1 MYPKIILRRCDK
13 RRGLMYARSEGARV
27 ATGEVV
33 TFLDSHIEVQDRWL
47 EPLLA
52 RIKQDPKHVVMP
64 IIDSIEPDS
73 FEYMKG
79 GLDILAFSWSLG
91 QKGVS
96 RPMSDTKP
104 VTSMTHPLH
113 LCVHWRALVG
123 SCRFHSPIGI
133 FLGSVASYLM

>member
-1 MYPKIILRRCDK
+1 MTSHCRW
-13 RRGLMYARSEGARV
+13 

-33 TFLDSHIEVQDRWL
+33 TFLDSHIEVSERWV

-73 FEYMKG
+73 MEYMKG
-79 GLDILAFSWSLG
+79 GLDVLAFSWSLG

-96 RPMSDTKP
+96 RPMMHGGR
-104 VTSMTHPLH
+104 V
-113 LCVHWRALVG
+113 
-123 SCRFHSPIGI
+123 
-133 FLGSVASYLM
+133 